1 MKRNGGSLEWTIII
15 ILAVVVIVVT
25 IFESR
30 WVHMKRDPELWMV
43 VVSLA
48 IAAAF
53 VTLMG
58 FACAADVAYYQEH
71 GVWWGTPPPK

>member
-1 MKRNGGSLEWTIII
+1 MKRE
-15 ILAVVVIVVT
+15 
-25 IFESR
+25 
-30 WVHMKRDPELWMV
+30 PELWMV

>member
-1 MKRNGGSLEWTIII
+1 MDDYHYYCGGSHPRSY
-15 ILAVVVIVVT
+15 
-25 IFESR
+25 FESR
-30 WVHMKRDPELWMV
+30 WVHMKREPELWMV

-71 GVWWGTPPPK
+71 GVWWGTPPK